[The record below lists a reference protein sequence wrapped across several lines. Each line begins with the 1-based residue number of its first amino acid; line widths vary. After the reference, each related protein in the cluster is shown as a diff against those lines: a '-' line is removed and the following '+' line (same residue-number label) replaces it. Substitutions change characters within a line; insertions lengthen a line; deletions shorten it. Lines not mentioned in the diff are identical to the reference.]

1 MKEVTPDSMRPED
14 VVAFF
19 NVGLKR
25 EKLTLV
31 NRGKLL
37 SKLAKRMQNDPSL
50 VEIVRFAHQALEGEE
65 NAYLWLV
72 RDHLLLNGRSPAQAM
87 LDGDCAHVM
96 QLLANIEY
104 GLPA

>member
-1 MKEVTPDSMRPED
+1 MASDPMRPENA
-14 VVAFF
+14 VAFF

-25 EKLTLV
+25 EKLALT

-37 SKLAKRMQNDPSL
+37 AKLAKRMENDLSL

-72 RDHLLLNGRSPAQAM
+72 HDHLLLKGRSPVQAM
-87 LDGDCAHVM
+87 LDGDGAHVT

-104 GLPA
+104 GMPA